1 MRITHPR
8 QENKAV
14 VYSYEVQ
21 KNVRA
26 RGKWVFNGTEK
37 YNKSGEGRGEGGIES
52 LTGNLSKT
60 TTELAA
66 RACKIGLFNKMV
78 KYGKRK
84 TKNIG

>member
-1 MRITHPR
+1 MYAREENGFLMRWKNTISPR
-8 QENKAV
+8 RFE
-14 VYSYEVQ
+14 
-21 KNVRA
+21 
-26 RGKWVFNGTEK
+26 GKGVESGT
-37 YNKSGEGRGEGGIES
+37 GRREGGIES